1 MASADTRADRR
12 ARLATARLY
21 LVCDGTPG
29 GRELAEVLPAA
40 IRGGVDVVQLREKEP
55 GDADLIA
62 RARIAKALCEEAGAL
77 FIVNDRPDIAIDA
90 GADGVHVGQED
101 MPVAAVRELVGEG
114 MLIGLSTHRPSEID
128 AAAGAV
134 PSSAEPSSAVP
145 GGAPAPPGAAEDPDA
160 ADSPSE
166 RPDYIGVGPIHGT
179 PTKPG
184 RQAVGL
190 GLVRYAAKNATMPFF
205 AIGGLD
211 AGNVSEVLEAGAGR
225 VCVLRAIA
233 EADNPEAAARELRAQ
248 IDAAPTE
255 AGRA

>member
-1 MASADTRADRR
+1 MASADTHADRR
-12 ARLATARLY
+12 ARLAAARLY

-40 IRGGVDVVQLREKEP
+40 IKGGVDVVQLREKEP
-55 GDADLIA
+55 GDADLLA

-77 FIVNDRPDIAIDA
+77 FVVNDRPDVAVEA

-101 MPVAAVRELVGEG
+101 MPVAAVRRLVGEG
-114 MLIGLSTHRPSEID
+114 MLIGLSTHRPAEID
-128 AAAGAV
+128 AAGAAG
-134 PSSAEPSSAVP
+134 PYSAEPSGAVP
-145 GGAPAPPGAAEDPDA
+145 GGSPPQGRASAGPDA
-160 ADSPSE
+160 AEEPGGL
-166 RPDYIGVGPIHGT
+166 PDYIGVGPIYET

-190 GLVRYAAKNATMPFF
+190 GLVRYAAEHATMPFF

-211 AGNVSEVLEAGAGR
+211 VNNVGEVLAAGAER

-233 EADNPEAAARELRAQ
+233 EAEDPERAARELRARV
-248 IDAAPTE
+248 DAA
-255 AGRA
+255 AIS